1 MNAAELMTI
10 INTRRSVRKFLAEA
24 VPRADV
30 EKIIEAGRW
39 APSGANAQN
48 WFFLAIYSAAVKEK
62 MAAAI
67 RSRVEGYARNIT
79 SPRARREFMAYSNF
93 YMFFTDAP
101 VVIAVV
107 KKPYVSLNLRIMD
120 RYNIPLEN
128 RSSSDVQGPAAAV
141 ENMLLMAHAMGYGAC
156 WMTGPLI
163 ARKEL
168 EEALVVEPQDEL
180 MALIPLGKPAV
191 APGPSA
197 RKDLSEVYRI
207 IE

>member
-1 MNAAELMTI
+1 MNAEELMTI
-10 INTRRSVRKFLAEA
+10 IKTRRSVRKFIAEA

-30 EKIIEAGRW
+30 EKIIEAGQW
-39 APSGANAQN
+39 APSGANTQN
-48 WFFLAIYSAAVKEK
+48 WFFMAIYSTVIKEK

-67 RSRVEGYARNIT
+67 RDKVEGYAQKIT
-79 SPRARREFMAYSNF
+79 SPRAKREFMAYSNF
-93 YMFFTDAP
+93 YMFFADAP

-120 RYNIPLEN
+120 RYNIPLET
-128 RSSSDVQGPAAAV
+128 RSSSDAQGPAAAV
-141 ENMLLMAHAMGYGAC
+141 ENMMLMAHAMGYGTC

-168 EEALVVEPQDEL
+168 EEVLAVEPQDEL

-197 RKDLSEVYRI
+197 RKELSRVYRI